1 MVVISSQQ
9 PAAII
14 AAGDVLGEGPVWDA
28 HAGRLLWTDIQSR
41 RLRAFD
47 PASGAVDTFA
57 APERIGSIALLPD
70 EASRVIAAFETGLG
84 LFDLASGQVEWLHR
98 VEAEANGRR
107 FNDGR
112 VDRAG
117 RFWAGTMVE
126 DEAIRHR
133 AEASVWRLDHAGAF
147 TPHFGGVQIANGLAF
162 SPDGKTAYFSDSPLQ
177 TIFAFDLD
185 EDGTLSNRRVF
196 AQVTEGYPDG
206 ATVDAEGCLWSARWA
221 AGTVVRHAPDGRVLE
236 TLTVPASQPTC
247 VAFGGEDL
255 RTLFVTSARDELS
268 EDELVRQPHAG
279 DVFAYDVT
287 VPGLPEPRYTGA
299 IRFASNV

>member
-1 MVVISSQQ
+1 MVVIANRE

-28 HAGRLLWTDIQSR
+28 GRLLWTDIQSR
-41 RLRAFD
+41 RLRAWN
-47 PASGAVDTFA
+47 PSTGEVSTHA

-70 EASRVIAAFETGLG
+70 EADRVVAAFETGLG
-84 LFDLASGQVEWLHR
+84 LFDLASGEVQWLHR

-126 DEAIRHR
+126 DDAIRHR

-147 TPHFGGVQIANGLAF
+147 EAQFGGVQIANGLAF

-185 EDGTLSNRRVF
+185 ADGALSNRRVF
-196 AQVTEGYPDG
+196 AEVSEGYPDG
-206 ATVDAEGCLWSARWA
+206 ATVDSEGCLWSARWA

-236 TLTVPASQPTC
+236 TLKVPASQPTC
-247 VAFGGEDL
+247 VAFGGDDL
-255 RTLFVTSARDELS
+255 KTLFVTSARDELS
-268 EDELVRQPHAG
+268 AQELAEQPHAG
-279 DVFAYDVT
+279 DVFAFNVT
-287 VPGLPEPRYTGA
+287 VPGLPEPRYTGS
-299 IRFASNV
+299 IPFASK